1 MIGYDSNRGG
11 VSVVTEKGIESSSSL
26 LIQNAR
32 PADSGK
38 YVCRPD
44 NAEPA
49 TVNVHVLNG
58 IRFLN
63 LLTQPTGHEI
73 DASSSYKQCQVVEC
87 RAVILIKQGAFFSTW
102 DLADENG
109 QVQANQYRHPEITG
123 TRGRKIVG
131 RGYLLLG
138 LGVRAQ
144 ETDNCREDRY
154 KHFSTENLE

>member
-58 IRFLN
+58 KFHPSAISTYMYFVLCLPLHFIRHKN
-63 LLTQPTGHEI
+63 K
-73 DASSSYKQCQVVEC
+73 SYAGWKSIWS
-87 RAVILIKQGAFFSTW
+87 A
-102 DLADENG
+102 
-109 QVQANQYRHPEITG
+109 
-123 TRGRKIVG
+123 
-131 RGYLLLG
+131 
-138 LGVRAQ
+138 
-144 ETDNCREDRY
+144 
-154 KHFSTENLE
+154 

>member
-32 PADSGK
+32 PTDSGK

-58 IRFLN
+58 KPLCPFI
-63 LLTQPTGHEI
+63 
-73 DASSSYKQCQVVEC
+73 
-87 RAVILIKQGAFFSTW
+87 FF
-102 DLADENG
+102 G
-109 QVQANQYRHPEITG
+109 G
-123 TRGRKIVG
+123 GG
-131 RGYLLLG
+131 RGQKNIEL
-138 LGVRAQ
+138 V
-144 ETDNCREDRY
+144 
-154 KHFSTENLE
+154 FSFLSTKRHTQTHTSAPVVIHWA

>member
-58 IRFLN
+58 EFYSLTYILVDTMLFTSLSRFLYSV
-63 LLTQPTGHEI
+63 I
-73 DASSSYKQCQVVEC
+73 SSFV
-87 RAVILIKQGAFFSTW
+87 FHNPSTTK
-102 DLADENG
+102 NNSPG
-109 QVQANQYRHPEITG
+109 
-123 TRGRKIVG
+123 
-131 RGYLLLG
+131 
-138 LGVRAQ
+138 
-144 ETDNCREDRY
+144 
-154 KHFSTENLE
+154 

>member
-58 IRFLN
+58 EFYSYIR
-63 LLTQPTGHEI
+63 TQRFSHLFFFI
-73 DASSSYKQCQVVEC
+73 RSSF
-87 RAVILIKQGAFFSTW
+87 RIL
-102 DLADENG
+102 
-109 QVQANQYRHPEITG
+109 
-123 TRGRKIVG
+123 
-131 RGYLLLG
+131 
-138 LGVRAQ
+138 
-144 ETDNCREDRY
+144 
-154 KHFSTENLE
+154 

>member
-32 PADSGK
+32 PTDSGK

-58 IRFLN
+58 KFYVQISTFFFHRC
-63 LLTQPTGHEI
+63 I
-73 DASSSYKQCQVVEC
+73 
-87 RAVILIKQGAFFSTW
+87 ILYYS
-102 DLADENG
+102 
-109 QVQANQYRHPEITG
+109 
-123 TRGRKIVG
+123 
-131 RGYLLLG
+131 
-138 LGVRAQ
+138 
-144 ETDNCREDRY
+144 
-154 KHFSTENLE
+154 

>member
-58 IRFLN
+58 KFDPFCYSHVVVCRLFL
-63 LLTQPTGHEI
+63 P
-73 DASSSYKQCQVVEC
+73 S
-87 RAVILIKQGAFFSTW
+87 AF
-102 DLADENG
+102 
-109 QVQANQYRHPEITG
+109 V
-123 TRGRKIVG
+123 
-131 RGYLLLG
+131 
-138 LGVRAQ
+138 
-144 ETDNCREDRY
+144 
-154 KHFSTENLE
+154 

>member
-58 IRFLN
+58 KFDPFCYSHVVVCRLFFPSAFRMR
-63 LLTQPTGHEI
+63 Q
-73 DASSSYKQCQVVEC
+73 KQNE
-87 RAVILIKQGAFFSTW
+87 F
-102 DLADENG
+102 
-109 QVQANQYRHPEITG
+109 
-123 TRGRKIVG
+123 VG
-131 RGYLLLG
+131 CEKVYGP
-138 LGVRAQ
+138 A
-144 ETDNCREDRY
+144 
-154 KHFSTENLE
+154 

>member
-58 IRFLN
+58 EHLFCVFEVNIVYFFRLH
-63 LLTQPTGHEI
+63 LMEPAQKT
-73 DASSSYKQCQVVEC
+73 VV
-87 RAVILIKQGAFFSTW
+87 
-102 DLADENG
+102 
-109 QVQANQYRHPEITG
+109 
-123 TRGRKIVG
+123 
-131 RGYLLLG
+131 
-138 LGVRAQ
+138 
-144 ETDNCREDRY
+144 
-154 KHFSTENLE
+154 